1 MGDVL
6 TFERVCRRDSPR
18 PGGRP
23 FQGEAGFFDRR
34 ELHKILQLYSRKV
47 MAGEW
52 RDYAISGDETG
63 AVFAVYG
70 NASAMPI
77 FRLAKRPGA
86 GRRDERYQISVGE
99 RMLDAMPSL
108 EAALAVLE
116 RRKPQLVKQL

>member
-6 TFERVCRRDSPR
+6 TFERVCRREPPR
-18 PGGRP
+18 SGGKP

-34 ELHKILQLYSRKV
+34 ELHQILQVYSRKV

-52 RDYAISGDETG
+52 RDYAISGGESG

-70 NASAMPI
+70 NASQVPL

-86 GRRDERYQISVGE
+86 AKRAAKYQVSAGE
-99 RMLDAMPSL
+99 RILGAKPSL
-108 EAALAVLE
+108 EAALAILE
-116 RRKPQLVKQL
+116 RRKPRLVR